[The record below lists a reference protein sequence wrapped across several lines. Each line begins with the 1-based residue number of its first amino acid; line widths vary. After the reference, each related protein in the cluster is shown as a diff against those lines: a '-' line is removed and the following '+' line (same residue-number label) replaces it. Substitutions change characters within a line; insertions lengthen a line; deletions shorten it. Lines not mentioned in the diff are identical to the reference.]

1 MAVRYNKLW
10 KLLIDKRMT
19 KMQLGKKA
27 NVTTN
32 VMAHLSKDEDVR
44 VESLVRICGVLGCT
58 IDDIMEIIPD
68 NDVERFRK
76 VPSAGLKSGGSH

>member
-32 VMAHLSKDEDVR
+32 VIAHLSKDEDVR

-68 NDVERFRK
+68 NDVERENGDNGK
-76 VPSAGLKSGGSH
+76 

>member
-19 KMQLGKKA
+19 KMQLVKKA
-27 NVTTN
+27 HVTTN

-68 NDVERFRK
+68 NDEEK
-76 VPSAGLKSGGSH
+76 ENGDNGK

>member
-68 NDVERFRK
+68 NDVERENGDNGK
-76 VPSAGLKSGGSH
+76 